1 MKLPQLKKGKW
12 NYLAFAF
19 AFPCVGMLVLMMIAG
34 YVPFGNRSML
44 YSDMWHQYFPF
55 FKAFRQA
62 LLSGDSLLYSWNV
75 GMGMQRPAPERLK
88 RAENS
93 G

>member
-44 YSDMWHQYFPF
+44 
-55 FKAFRQA
+55 
-62 LLSGDSLLYSWNV
+62 
-75 GMGMQRPAPERLK
+75 
-88 RAENS
+88 
-93 G
+93 